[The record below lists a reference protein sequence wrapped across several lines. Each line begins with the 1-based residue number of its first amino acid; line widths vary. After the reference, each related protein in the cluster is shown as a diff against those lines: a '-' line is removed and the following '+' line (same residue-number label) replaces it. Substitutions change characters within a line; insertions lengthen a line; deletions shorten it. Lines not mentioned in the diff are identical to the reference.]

1 MEIFFWMLHRIYRL
15 SRYGNFMLIKMQVD
29 TGEIGELQ
37 VNVVDSNN
45 VPIKDAKVIIRR
57 PRQEGDPQQNQ
68 VQEIEQ
74 LQTDSSGQ
82 TQVVDLD
89 APPLEL
95 SLDENN
101 DLQPY
106 ANYDVEIDA
115 PGYET
120 ENIENVE
127 ILSRELS
134 IQNVKMRRVEGED
147 VENILLKLI
156 QSADYDVEKAEQ
168 GIVYIDEIDKITR
181 KSENPS
187 ITRDVSG
194 EGVQQSLLKII
205 EGTIASVPPQGGRKH
220 PHQELIQIN
229 TENILFICGGAFEG
243 LDKIINERIGKK
255 LIGFGQEKDSNQE
268 IDKYKAYEEV
278 YEKDKTF
285 QLYTAGNPTG
295 STVTYKLKNGSP
307 TDVISVDSDGLVHI
321 LNASLNTQ
329 MGKVIVEA
337 TSHDPAGNYTD
348 KTIELPINITKAN

>member
-1 MEIFFWMLHRIYRL
+1 
-15 SRYGNFMLIKMQVD
+15 MLIKMQVD

-147 VENILLKLI
+147 V
-156 QSADYDVEKAEQ
+156 
-168 GIVYIDEIDKITR
+168 
-181 KSENPS
+181 
-187 ITRDVSG
+187 
-194 EGVQQSLLKII
+194 
-205 EGTIASVPPQGGRKH
+205 
-220 PHQELIQIN
+220 
-229 TENILFICGGAFEG
+229 
-243 LDKIINERIGKK
+243 
-255 LIGFGQEKDSNQE
+255 
-268 IDKYKAYEEV
+268 
-278 YEKDKTF
+278 
-285 QLYTAGNPTG
+285 
-295 STVTYKLKNGSP
+295 
-307 TDVISVDSDGLVHI
+307 
-321 LNASLNTQ
+321 
-329 MGKVIVEA
+329 
-337 TSHDPAGNYTD
+337 
-348 KTIELPINITKAN
+348 